1 MEKSPQYTLNIFIKL
16 KKVSIIGVNFYI
28 VVVAEDFVF
37 SQTFHIKF
45 LLLNLLDFFSG
56 KYCIKEFIFQIS
68 QNEICILLKFLV
80 IWHRSSIS
88 SDCYRMCWGDDDMR
102 KGAEADKKSTKSL
115 VDSHP
120 SHHIFIGLCCV
131 ICMSVVHNL
140 AAHSMKTL
148 SYISQN
154 FPSTVDENCR
164 YTHPVMCIP
173 KIW

>member
-80 IWHRSSIS
+80 I
-88 SDCYRMCWGDDDMR
+88 
-102 KGAEADKKSTKSL
+102 
-115 VDSHP
+115 
-120 SHHIFIGLCCV
+120 
-131 ICMSVVHNL
+131 
-140 AAHSMKTL
+140 
-148 SYISQN
+148 
-154 FPSTVDENCR
+154 
-164 YTHPVMCIP
+164 
-173 KIW
+173 